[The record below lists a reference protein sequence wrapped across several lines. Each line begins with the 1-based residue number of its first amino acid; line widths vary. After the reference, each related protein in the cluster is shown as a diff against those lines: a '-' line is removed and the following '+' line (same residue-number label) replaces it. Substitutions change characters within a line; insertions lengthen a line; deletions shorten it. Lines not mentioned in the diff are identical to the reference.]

1 MGLKSRAYFAFLT
14 TRRPVDVIHVPF
26 RAIRVGNTQ
35 SNISIPRIE
44 PSINDPGEPTP
55 IKYRGLS
62 EGIRGVVY
70 SNILFITSLGSPTD
84 NLPIVYLGKNIEII
98 SLSHF
103 FHHYLIFISLIKFNY
118 YLFSLLCNYL

>member
-1 MGLKSRAYFAFLT
+1 MRCLISSRHYILHTWQSQFSSMGLKSRAYFAFLT

-44 PSINDPGEPTP
+44 PSISDPGEPTP

-62 EGIRGVVY
+62 LGIRGVVY
-70 SNILFITSLGSPTD
+70 SNIRFITSFGSPTESP
-84 NLPIVYLGKNIEII
+84 PIA
-98 SLSHF
+98 
-103 FHHYLIFISLIKFNY
+103 
-118 YLFSLLCNYL
+118 